1 MSTVA
6 TKVRI
11 ATAASAIA
19 AAATLAPAAVAYASP
34 AAPLPTAALGSTL
47 GGDTVAACDPVAS
60 VCAPQVA
67 AAVGDPS
74 TAAIIEAPPFF
85 WFGSPANPNFEP
97 LVGIIFP
104 NVFGLDFEACA
115 FGGAVHLSPYS
126 GGFIGIGRGC

>member
-6 TKVRI
+6 AKVRI

-47 GGDTVAACDPVAS
+47 GGDTVTACDPVVS
-60 VCAPQVA
+60 VCAPQVGA
-67 AAVGDPS
+67 LIGDSDGPLIAES
-74 TAAIIEAPPFF
+74 WI

-104 NVFGLDFEACA
+104 NFFGLDFEAC
-115 FGGAVHLSPYS
+115 FLGGAVHLSPYT